1 MVNEFFSEKA
11 MAKLRWKGS
20 EGTCH
25 VKMWE
30 ESVPSRGAAN
40 TQSAR
45 KEHMLGEDQHDWNI
59 VIKVN
64 NDGT

>member
-1 MVNEFFSEKA
+1 MR
-11 MAKLRWKGS
+11 LRPGGMK
-20 EGTCH
+20 GTCH